1 MGRALIIG
9 CGGVAGVVI
18 HKCCQNSDVF
28 EEIMIASRT
37 KSKCDA
43 IKEKLDGTTAT
54 KIRTAKVDAD
64 NVDELCA
71 LIDEYKPDIVMNIAL
86 PYQDLTIMDACLK
99 CGVNYMDTAN
109 YEPEDT
115 DDPEWRAIYEKRC
128 KDEGFTAYFDYSW
141 QWAYKKKF
149 EEAGLTALLGSGFDP
164 GVTQAYCAYA
174 QKHLFDEIDTIDILD
189 CNGGDH
195 GYPFATNFNPE
206 INLREVSAPGSY
218 WENGH
223 WVEIPAMSIKR
234 EYDFDQVGHKDMY
247 LLHHEEIESL
257 ADRLPRLDGCV
268 NNAGIMKLV
277 LTPFLTT
284 EIIERIQKINLIA
297 PMMLTRN
304 LIKKKKMKN
313 PSSIVFTASAGGVFR
328 VSAGNGIYAT
338 TKCGID
344 AFMRTTALELGG
356 KGIRCNSVNPG
367 MVETNLIRSGQLSGE
382 QLEKDKKNYPL
393 GRYGQ
398 PSDIAYA
405 IVYLL
410 SDASS
415 WMTGTALKID
425 GGMTLA

>member
-1 MGRALIIG
+1 MTYNPFSLSGKTVLITGAASGIGRATAIEC
-9 CGGVAGVVI
+9 CGWELKSLSRISIRMDWKKPSGNCPV
-18 HKCCQNSDVF
+18 QNSTP
-28 EEIMIASRT
+28 SR
-37 KSKCDA
+37 
-43 IKEKLDGTTAT
+43 
-54 KIRTAKVDAD
+54 
-64 NVDELCA
+64 
-71 LIDEYKPDIVMNIAL
+71 IVT
-86 PYQDLTIMDACLK
+86 DLTK
-99 CGVNYMDTAN
+99 
-109 YEPEDT
+109 E
-115 DDPEWRAIYEKRC
+115 
-128 KDEGFTAYFDYSW
+128 
-141 QWAYKKKF
+141 
-149 EEAGLTALLGSGFDP
+149 
-164 GVTQAYCAYA
+164 
-174 QKHLFDEIDTIDILD
+174 
-189 CNGGDH
+189 
-195 GYPFATNFNPE
+195 
-206 INLREVSAPGSY
+206 
-218 WENGH
+218 
-223 WVEIPAMSIKR
+223 
-234 EYDFDQVGHKDMY
+234 
-247 LLHHEEIESL
+247 EEIESL

-425 GGMTLA
+425 GE

>member
-1 MGRALIIG
+1 MDWKKPSGQLP
-9 CGGVAGVVI
+9 V
-18 HKCCQNSDVF
+18 QNSTP
-28 EEIMIASRT
+28 SR
-37 KSKCDA
+37 
-43 IKEKLDGTTAT
+43 
-54 KIRTAKVDAD
+54 
-64 NVDELCA
+64 
-71 LIDEYKPDIVMNIAL
+71 IVT
-86 PYQDLTIMDACLK
+86 DLTK
-99 CGVNYMDTAN
+99 
-109 YEPEDT
+109 E
-115 DDPEWRAIYEKRC
+115 
-128 KDEGFTAYFDYSW
+128 
-141 QWAYKKKF
+141 
-149 EEAGLTALLGSGFDP
+149 
-164 GVTQAYCAYA
+164 
-174 QKHLFDEIDTIDILD
+174 
-189 CNGGDH
+189 
-195 GYPFATNFNPE
+195 
-206 INLREVSAPGSY
+206 
-218 WENGH
+218 
-223 WVEIPAMSIKR
+223 
-234 EYDFDQVGHKDMY
+234 
-247 LLHHEEIESL
+247 EEIESL

-425 GGMTLA
+425 GE

>member
-1 MGRALIIG
+1 
-9 CGGVAGVVI
+9 
-18 HKCCQNSDVF
+18 
-28 EEIMIASRT
+28 
-37 KSKCDA
+37 
-43 IKEKLDGTTAT
+43 
-54 KIRTAKVDAD
+54 
-64 NVDELCA
+64 
-71 LIDEYKPDIVMNIAL
+71 
-86 PYQDLTIMDACLK
+86 
-99 CGVNYMDTAN
+99 
-109 YEPEDT
+109 
-115 DDPEWRAIYEKRC
+115 
-128 KDEGFTAYFDYSW
+128 
-141 QWAYKKKF
+141 
-149 EEAGLTALLGSGFDP
+149 
-164 GVTQAYCAYA
+164 
-174 QKHLFDEIDTIDILD
+174 
-189 CNGGDH
+189 
-195 GYPFATNFNPE
+195 
-206 INLREVSAPGSY
+206 
-218 WENGH
+218 
-223 WVEIPAMSIKR
+223 MSIKR
-234 EYDFDQVGHKDMY
+234 EYDFDQVGRKDMY